1 MKKVYHLN
9 LDRVMIEGAHYAIL
23 PGDPFRTEKIASF
36 ISKRFNTFF
45 KMLAWKREFCSYLTE
60 MEGEKIIVVSTGIGG
75 PSTSIAV
82 EELAMLGVKTMIRVG
97 TTGAIQPYIEIGDVV
112 ITSASV
118 RLDGASTHYA
128 PIEYPA
134 CANYEIV
141 NALVKGALSLGFKE
155 GKNRKNGER
164 AFHVGITVSSDTFY
178 PGQERYDS
186 FSGYVIRRFKGSK
199 DEWEKLKC
207 LNYEMETATL
217 LTLCNVFGIRGGAVT
232 GVINKRDEGE
242 GINDEALKVGVENAI
257 SVAVEGIMIL
267 IEKDRNE
274 NSSYLF

>member
-1 MKKVYHLN
+1 
-9 LDRVMIEGAHYAIL
+9 MIEGAKYALL
-23 PGDPFRTEKIASF
+23 PGDPFRTEKIAIF
-36 ISKRFNTFF
+36 ISEKFKTFSR
-45 KMLAWKREFCSYLTE
+45 MLAWKREFCSYLTE
-60 MEGEKIIVVSTGIGG
+60 IDGEKILVVSTGIGG

-82 EELAMLGVKTMIRVG
+82 EELAMLGVNTMIRVG
-97 TTGAIQPYIEIGDVV
+97 TTGAIQPHMEIGDVV

-134 CANYEIV
+134 SSNYEVII
-141 NALVKGALSLGFKE
+141 ALVKGALSLGFKD
-155 GKNRKNGER
+155 GKNRREGEK

-186 FSGYVIRRFKGSK
+186 FSGYVIRKLRGSR

-207 LNYEMETATL
+207 LNYEMETSTL
-217 LTLCNVFGIRGGAVT
+217 LTLCNVFGLRGGAVT
-232 GVINKRDEGE
+232 GVINRRDEGE
-242 GINDEALKVGVENAI
+242 EIREEALKTGVENAI
-257 SVAVEGIMIL
+257 SVAVEGMKIL
-267 IEKDRNE
+267 IERDKNKDE

>member
-9 LDRVMIEGAHYAIL
+9 VDREMIEGARYALL
-23 PGDPFRTEKIASF
+23 PGDPFRTEMIASF
-36 ISKRFNTFF
+36 ISERFNTFF

-60 MEGEKIIVVSTGIGG
+60 IEGEKITVVSTGIGG

-82 EELAMLGVKTMIRVG
+82 EELAMLGIKTMIRVG
-97 TTGAIQPYIEIGDVV
+97 TTGAIQPYIQIGDVV

-134 CANYEIV
+134 CANYEII

-155 GKNRKNGER
+155 GKIRKEGEK

-186 FSGYVIRRFKGSK
+186 FSGYVIRKFKGSK
-199 DEWEKLKC
+199 EEWEKLKC

-232 GVINKRDEGE
+232 GVVNRRDEGE
-242 GINDEALKVGVENAI
+242 EISDEALKIGVENAI
-257 SVAVEGIMIL
+257 SVAVEGMKIL
-267 IEKDRNE
+267 IEKDKYE
-274 NSSYLF
+274 NSGYLF